1 MLKSSAATTMPF
13 IPKSRRYRK
22 PINLPGEKSLTL
34 TVNLTI
40 LTNILTIIQNN
51 KLLTKRLE
59 KIPHPS
65 KFDNKKGVS
74 FRSSHFITIHLLLC
88 CNPLL
93 LFFVHF
99 RTFIYPFIIIFPICI
114 SKLLADFPYQTI
126 VFIPLF
132 FSYVERLIT
141 FTHLDKYSY
150 TPKNR

>member
-1 MLKSSAATTMPF
+1 MLKSSATTKKTS
-13 IPKSRRYRK
+13 IQKSRRYRK
-22 PINLPGEKSLTL
+22 PINLSGEKSLTL
-34 TVNLTI
+34 TGNLTI
-40 LTNILTIIQNN
+40 LTNILTAIQNN

-59 KIPHPS
+59 KIPHLS

-88 CNPLL
+88 GNPLL
-93 LFFVHF
+93 LSFVHF

-114 SKLLADFPYQTI
+114 SKPLADFPYQTI

-141 FTHLDKYSY
+141 FTHLDKHSY